1 MRTTRL
7 TRRVAIALAAVVAVA
22 AVLTATS
29 LARSSSHQAKT
40 VHLAFIYPGAF
51 ANFAQEMALG
61 AKAAAQHT
69 PGVKITDVGPPSND
83 GNAQVQLFQDA
94 TRTSTD
100 GIAWMTLFPQLFI
113 RPVQQVEKSIPLVA
127 VDVPPPAGTTVTTF
141 VGNSNTELGQA
152 LAAQLFKQ
160 SGFSCSSGGQI
171 LVGTDTPG
179 LPPLVARNNGFS
191 AAVKAKC
198 PKVTFYNFDSKQTAT
213 DNYNAW
219 NAAVKSHPN
228 ALAFVG
234 PGSEDAVSLA
244 QIERLTGKHLLAGAD
259 DLDPVALQGV
269 KNGYIFAL
277 ISPEHWLKGYIAI
290 KLLAKHA
297 QTGAALPKGWWNPG
311 YLVVNSKNIA
321 KILARQKTAAS
332 QYAYFAPIA
341 AKELANPAKYIKPFS
356 KIN

>member
-1 MRTTRL
+1 MRFARTTRIA
-7 TRRVAIALAAVVAVA
+7 VAIAAAAIAA
-22 AVLTATS
+22 AVLAAATP
-29 LARSSSHQAKT
+29 ARTSSHTAQS

-69 PGVKITDVGPPSND
+69 PGVTITDVGPPNND

-94 TRTSTD
+94 TRTSKD

-113 RPVQQVEKSIPLVA
+113 RPVQQVQSSIPLVA
-127 VDVPPPAGTTVTTF
+127 VDVPPPAGPKVTTF
-141 VGNSNTELGQA
+141 VGNSNTELGEA

-160 SGFSCSSGGQI
+160 PGFDCSNGGQI
-171 LVGTDTPG
+171 LIGTDTPG

-191 AAVKAKC
+191 QAVKAKC

-213 DNYNAW
+213 DNFNAW

-228 ALAFVG
+228 ALAYVG

-244 QIERLTGKHLLAGAD
+244 QIQRQTGKHLLAGAD

-269 KNGYIFAL
+269 KAGYIFAL

-297 QTGAALPKGWWNPG
+297 QTGAPLPQGWWNPG
-311 YLVVNSKNIA
+311 YLVVNKANIA
-321 KILARQKTAAS
+321 KILHRQASAAN

-341 AKELANPAKYIKPFS
+341 AKELANPSKYIKPFS